1 MKKILSLLLALALCA
16 GLGVPALADVYEDPT
31 AAAIDA
37 IHRTLEA
44 AGISDVPL
52 SSPFAPAVA
61 WAVENNITKGTTP
74 TTFGPGNTCTTS
86 HILTFLWRAAGRPG
100 DAGEERA
107 AVSAWAFGLGI
118 NVSDLSTP
126 CTRAAAV
133 MDIWKAQGSPAA
145 KEAASFTDVAPSA
158 PYAGAV
164 SWAVEAGVTNGTG
177 GGAFSPEAVC
187 TRGQIVTFLYR
198 ALGGSVTAPA
208 ETPREQTPAAG
219 SGTLANGKPI
229 TEENVLAM
237 LYELYEQ
244 YPGSTDPNSRTYTP
258 VGQAIPTKVYTPI
271 FGDTVVN
278 ARECAGWAAFV
289 SDYIFGKDAPSR
301 AHKNYY
307 NAKPGDI
314 LYAEGHKSVVIDA
327 IYMKDSTQGQVL
339 MYLTTDSG
347 SSHEVDWGWDFE
359 PGSMGSLMGTPSGYS
374 SWNADITVITR
385 YPDDSPSQIV
395 KDAPPPLHA
404 SSHAPSG
411 SKASRNHSALNIS
424 SDPESEPGEGVSSG
438 NSSSGSTP
446 IPSGI
451 HVDTDSPCGV
461 CGKVSD
467 NYVYSDDF
475 ARHVCLDCWNDPSG
489 VGKWFIE

>member
-1 MKKILSLLLALALCA
+1 MKKILSLLLALALCG
-16 GLGVPALADVYEDPT
+16 GLGAPALAAVYEDPT

-107 AVSAWAFGLGI
+107 AVSAWAAGLGI
-118 NVSDLSTP
+118 NVSDLGAP

-133 MDIWKAQGSPAA
+133 TDIWKAQGSPAA

-177 GGAFSPEAVC
+177 NGAFSPEAVC

-198 ALGGSVTAPA
+198 AMAGSGAAEVPKEVEKPA
-208 ETPREQTPAAG
+208 QGG
-219 SGTLANGKPI
+219 SGTLSNGKAI
-229 TEENVLAM
+229 TEENV
-237 LYELYEQ
+237 YELLMELKAK
-244 YPGSTDPNSRTYTP
+244 YPEGSLYAP
-258 VGQAIPTKVYTPI
+258 VGTSVSTIIYQPLGYVAGT
-271 FGDTVVN
+271 G
-278 ARECAGWAAFV
+278 CAGWAAMA
-289 SDYIFGKDAPSR
+289 SDYIFGKTGYVTT
-301 AHKNYY
+301 HKNF
-307 NAKPGDI
+307 NNMRPGDV
-314 LYAEGHKSVVIDA
+314 LTSDAHTSVI
-327 IYMKDSTQGQVL
+327 
-339 MYLTTDSG
+339 MYRKTCNVCGNMGYITSDSG
-347 SSHEVDWGWDFE
+347 SDCVVYWDKWGHMICPHCSASNLNKFH
-359 PGSMGSLMGTPSGYS
+359 
-374 SWNADITVITR
+374 TVITR
-385 YPDDSPSQIV
+385 YPTDVPQYNPKVETPD
-395 KDAPPPLHA
+395 
-404 SSHAPSG
+404 SG
-411 SKASRNHSALNIS
+411 SNTETSAN
-424 SDPESEPGEGVSSG
+424 PGSTDSGSG
-438 NSSSGSTP
+438 NSSSGNTS

-475 ARHVCLDCWNDPSG
+475 ARHVCLDCWKDPSG
-489 VGKWFIE
+489 VGKWFLE

>member
-1 MKKILSLLLALALCA
+1 MKKIVSFLLALTLWA
-16 GLGVPALADVYEDPT
+16 GLGVPALA
-31 AAAIDA
+31 
-37 IHRTLEA
+37 
-44 AGISDVPL
+44 AGFSDVAD
-52 SSPFAPAVA
+52 SSPFAPAIA
-61 WAVENNITKGTTP
+61 WAVEKGVTKGTTP
-74 TTFGPGNTCTTS
+74 TTFGPGNTCTAS

-100 DAGEERA
+100 DTGNERA
-107 AVSAWAFGLGI
+107 AVSAWASGLGI
-118 NVSDLSTP
+118 DVSDLSAP

-133 MDIWKAQGSPAA
+133 TDIWRAQGCPAA
-145 KEAASFTDVAPSA
+145 KEAASFRDVSPSA
-158 PYAGAV
+158 PYAPAV

-177 GGAFSPEAVC
+177 NGTFSPEAVC

-198 ALGGSVTAPA
+198 ALAGSSAKKP
-208 ETPREQTPAAG
+208 ETSAAG

-229 TEENVLAM
+229 TEENVLTM

-258 VGQAIPTKVYTPI
+258 VGQSIATKVYAPI
-271 FGDTVVN
+271 LGNTVVN
-278 ARECAGWAAFV
+278 ASKCAGWAAFV

-314 LYAEGHKSVVIDA
+314 LYSEEHASVVIDA
-327 IYMKDSTQGQVL
+327 IYVKDNTQGQVL

-347 SSHEVDWGWDFE
+347 PSHEIDWGWDFE

-374 SWNADITVITR
+374 SWNANITVITR

-411 SKASRNHSALNIS
+411 SKASRNHSALS
-424 SDPESEPGEGVSSG
+424 TSAETSSG
-438 NSSSGSTP
+438 GGASSSEVNWVT
-446 IPSGI
+446 
-451 HVDTDSPCGV
+451 TNNKCGV
-461 CGKVSD
+461 CGKIGGRQVRSAD
-467 NYVYSDDF
+467 G
-475 ARHVCLDCWNDPSG
+475 ARYACEDCYNDPSG
-489 VGKWFIE
+489 LGKWFVE